1 MLVRKH
7 EFCSVRIISAIRLI
21 YDEFIFLLEG
31 ESRRQRKHG
40 VSKDNGNAGYS
51 TWEERTHALEEMLS
65 PALLLP
71 RQLCGAFQSDKE
83 LALEV
88 KELIEIWE

>member
-1 MLVRKH
+1 M
-7 EFCSVRIISAIRLI
+7 
-21 YDEFIFLLEG
+21 
-31 ESRRQRKHG
+31 
-40 VSKDNGNAGYS
+40 SKDNGNAGYS

-88 KELIEIWE
+88 KEFIEIWEQKMDRVLVHEVRLRK